1 MSRGIVLLLDYDN
14 ASRTTLVNRLHEWQW
29 PVLATA
35 DARLM
40 AHYLNDQRI
49 AICIAN
55 TALFSNLQSDLN
67 LVTNKLL
74 PHQKIV
80 LAGGDPWLLIA
91 LNASWLACVIWL
103 PYPVPHA
110 LLEAIVLPK
119 TVADDRGAL
128 AADHIEADAPG
139 LFAID
144 PIQRRLYLG
153 HREVR
158 LSKAELTLLQYLYD
172 ANGRLCRYEEL
183 ARLLYPA
190 HYDEEEARHLLRGRM
205 YYLQSKI
212 ERDPKNPEYLVCE
225 RGVGYQLRVPRE
237 QSAANLQ
244 PQLLAQPHYP
254 HNAASNA

>member
-1 MSRGIVLLLDYDN
+1 MSRGIALLLDYDN

-49 AICIAN
+49 TICIAN
-55 TALFSNLQSDLN
+55 AALFTDLPSDLKIF
-67 LVTNKLL
+67 TNKLSL
-74 PHQKIV
+74 HQKIV
-80 LAGGDPWLLIA
+80 LAGGDPWLLMT
-91 LNASWLACVIWL
+91 LNAIWLACMIWL

-110 LLEAIVLPK
+110 LLEAIVQPK
-119 TVADDRGAL
+119 PVSDDRGAL
-128 AADHIEADAPG
+128 AADHIEADSPC

-153 HREVR
+153 QREVR
-158 LSKAELTLLQYLYD
+158 LSKDELTLLQYLYD

-183 ARLLYPA
+183 ARLLYPS

-225 RGVGYQLRVPRE
+225 RGIGYQLRLPRQ
-237 QSAANLQ
+237 QSVANPQ
-244 PQLLAQPHYP
+244 PQLLA
-254 HNAASNA
+254 

>member
-1 MSRGIVLLLDYDN
+1 MSRGIALLLDYDN

-29 PVLATA
+29 PVLATT
-35 DARLM
+35 DTRLM

-49 AICIAN
+49 ALCIAN
-55 TALFSNLQSDLN
+55 ATLFSDPQSDLKKIIS
-67 LVTNKLL
+67 TLL
-74 PHQKIV
+74 PHQKVV
-80 LAGGDPWLLIA
+80 LAGGDPWLSIA
-91 LNASWLACVIWL
+91 LNASWLAYVLWL

-110 LLEAIVLPK
+110 LLEAIVRP
-119 TVADDRGAL
+119 TPVADDGVTL
-128 AADHIEADAPG
+128 AADHIEADSPG

-144 PIQRRLYLG
+144 PVQRRLYLD

-158 LSKAELTLLQYLYD
+158 LSKDELKLLQYLYD
-172 ANGRLCRYEEL
+172 ANGRLCQYKEL
-183 ARLLYPA
+183 AQLLYPS

-237 QSAANLQ
+237 QSDIRCATGFRR
-244 PQLLAQPHYP
+244 PP
-254 HNAASNA
+254 

>member
-55 TALFSNLQSDLN
+55 TTLFSDPQSDLN
-67 LVTNKLL
+67 VIISTLL

-80 LAGGDPWLLIA
+80 LAGGDPWLFMA
-91 LNASWLACVIWL
+91 VNATWLACVIWL
-103 PYPVPHA
+103 PYPVPMA

-119 TVADDRGAL
+119 PLSDSKEAL
-128 AADHIEADAPG
+128 TANHADADSSC

-172 ANGRLCRYEEL
+172 ANGRLCHYKEL
-183 ARLLYPA
+183 AQLLYPS

>member
-1 MSRGIVLLLDYDN
+1 MSRGIALLLDYDN
-14 ASRTTLVNRLHEWQW
+14 ASRTTLVNLLHEWQW

-55 TALFSNLQSDLN
+55 ASLFSDSQSDLKIVIEA
-67 LVTNKLL
+67 LA
-74 PHQKIV
+74 PHQKVV
-80 LAGGDPWLLIA
+80 LAGGDPWLLMAI
-91 LNASWLACVIWL
+91 NASWLACVLWL

-110 LLEAIVLPK
+110 LLKEIVLPK
-119 TVADDRGAL
+119 PVIDDGVAL
-128 AADHIEADAPG
+128 AADHIEADSPC

-153 HREVR
+153 QREVR

-190 HYDEEEARHLLRGRM
+190 HYDEDEARHLLRGRM

-212 ERDPKNPEYLVCE
+212 EREPKNPEYLVCE

-237 QSAANLQ
+237 QSAANPQ
-244 PQLLAQPHYP
+244 PQLLA
-254 HNAASNA
+254 

>member
-49 AICIAN
+49 TICIAN
-55 TALFSNLQSDLN
+55 ADLFSDLQSDLN
-67 LVTNKLL
+67 LATNKLS

-80 LAGGDPWLLIA
+80 LAGGDPWLLMA
-91 LNASWLACVIWL
+91 RNASWLACVIWL
-103 PYPVPHA
+103 PYPVPMA
-110 LLEAIVLPK
+110 LLEAIVLSK
-119 TVADDRGAL
+119 RVADDGVGL
-128 AADHIEADAPG
+128 AADHINADPPC

-144 PIQRRLYLG
+144 PVQRRLYLG
-153 HREVR
+153 QREVR

-183 ARLLYPA
+183 ARLLYPS

-212 ERDPKNPEYLVCE
+212 ERDPKHPEYLVCE
-225 RGVGYQLRVPRE
+225 RGVGYQLRVPCK
-237 QSAANLQ
+237 QSAADPQ
-244 PQLLAQPHYP
+244 PQLLA
-254 HNAASNA
+254 